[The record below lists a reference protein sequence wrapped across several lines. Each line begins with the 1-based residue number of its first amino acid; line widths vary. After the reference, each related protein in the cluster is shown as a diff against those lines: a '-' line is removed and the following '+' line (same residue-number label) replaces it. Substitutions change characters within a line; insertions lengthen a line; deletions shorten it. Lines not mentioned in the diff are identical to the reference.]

1 MRMPWFSAGPLV
13 LATAFFCAG
22 PVHCVAADALPQ
34 VASSIAL
41 ESMPPEMRGDLLM
54 ARGEYMQ
61 AVDAYRQVS
70 PMTAVVW
77 NKLGIAW
84 HHLAAVDEAKRD
96 YERALLIRPNYAE
109 AINNLGAAYFEQKDY
124 KKAIKLYHHALELM
138 PKSAVIAANL
148 GTALFARGKYKPGIV
163 AYRRAFELDPAVFS
177 DQAMTVRGG
186 TTSADRAQ
194 EDYCLAE
201 LFAQAGM
208 KESAIDYLR
217 KAFDEGFHDRNRLMQ
232 DAVFAQ
238 LRKTA
243 DFAHLM
249 ADQKLQH

>member
-1 MRMPWFSAGPLV
+1 MKMPWFPAGPLA
-13 LATAFFCAG
+13 LAAAFFCAG
-22 PVHCVAADALPQ
+22 PVHCASAEALPQ
-34 VASSIAL
+34 IASTIAL

-54 ARGEYMQ
+54 ARGEYVQ

-70 PMTAVVW
+70 PMTAIAW

-84 HHLAAVDEAKRD
+84 HHLSAVDEAKRD
-96 YERALLIRPNYAE
+96 YERALLIRPDYPE

-124 KKAIKLYHHALELM
+124 KKAIKLYRHALQLM
-138 PKSAVIAANL
+138 PQSAVIAANL
-148 GTALFARGKYKPGIV
+148 GTAYFARGKFKPGIV
-163 AYRRAFELDPAVFS
+163 AYRRAFELDPGVFS
-177 DQAMTVRGG
+177 NQAATVSGG
-186 TTSADRAQ
+186 TDATDRAQ
-194 EDYCLAE
+194 QDYCLAE

-208 KESAIDYLR
+208 KESAIEYLR

-249 ADQKLQH
+249 ADQKAR

>member
-1 MRMPWFSAGPLV
+1 MRTYAFSAGALI
-13 LATAFFCAG
+13 LASAIFCAG
-22 PVHCVAADALPQ
+22 AAPFASAESLPQ
-34 VASSIAL
+34 ATSSVAL
-41 ESMPPEMRGDLLM
+41 ESMPPELRGDLFM
-54 ARGEYMQ
+54 ARGQYVQ

-70 PMTAVVW
+70 PMTAIVW

-84 HHLAAVDEAKRD
+84 HHLSAVDEAKRD
-96 YERALLIRPNYAE
+96 YERALLIRPNYPE

-124 KKAIKLYHHALELM
+124 KKAIKLYRHAMQLM
-138 PKSAVIAANL
+138 PTSAVIAANL
-148 GTALFARGKYKPGIV
+148 GTAYFARGKYKPGIV
-163 AYRRAFELDPAVFS
+163 AYRKAFELDPAVFS

-186 TTSADRAQ
+186 TTEEDRAQ
-194 EDYCLAE
+194 QDYCLAE

-208 KESAIDYLR
+208 KQSAIDYLR
-217 KAFDEGFHDRNRLMQ
+217 RAFDEGFHDRNRLMQ

-249 ADQKLQH
+249 AEQKLQH